1 MFLTMNA
8 WKYWMLRTLLYFCW
22 FNCYIQANWVRQVFH
37 ICWSVRIS
45 PSNFYFGQV
54 AALSSESQV
63 THWSLSQTHQ
73 EFAWIIW
80 FSGKMTKEGFKR
92 RLSITISKFS
102 RGVFDISCV
111 SKSRAQFCVE
121 NDEVVIC
128 KRKKTSCGRTR
139 EDSDCLVEKEEKDFL
154 NTLQPHRLR
163 RSATFTGFSVHRIER
178 LRCIAEVRESHGIV
192 SRTDANLPESR
203 RNRCH
208 SFSGVKNKKV
218 LDIYDGRQETYIID
232 GLLTTTL
239 CSTEL

>member
-1 MFLTMNA
+1 MFLTMNV
-8 WKYWMLRTLLYFCW
+8 WKYWMLRTFLYFCW

-45 PSNFYFGQV
+45 PSHFYFGQV
-54 AALSSESQV
+54 AALSSGSHV

-80 FSGKMTKEGFKR
+80 FPGKMTKEGF
-92 RLSITISKFS
+92 
-102 RGVFDISCV
+102 
-111 SKSRAQFCVE
+111 RAFCVE

-139 EDSDCLVEKEEKDFL
+139 EDSDCLLEKEEKDFL